1 MADLVARHAA
11 AFALEVLGTFPAAI
25 VQGAR
30 QVGKSTFAGI
40 LAKRFDSLSVTLD
53 DHATRSAA
61 EEDPTTFVDQNPN
74 GLLVID
80 EIQRVPGLILAIKAS
95 IDRNRRPAQYLLT
108 GSSDL
113 LRLQDTPDSLAGRAA
128 TVRLRGLSQ
137 GEIVG
142 RPDDFLNRLR
152 GNIDIPRFRTTFTR
166 EQYVAAIARGGYPE
180 VQSISSRL
188 RNIWFDSYAERIVR
202 RDVAE
207 IARRVDPSRVSAV
220 LRLLAAN
227 QSGELVRA
235 RVARDA
241 GLPES
246 TISAYIDLLETVYLT
261 EKLPPWTPNLTSRES
276 AKPKMCVADSGLA
289 LRLSRISEQQLVPV
303 TGGPLLGPAVEGF
316 VVTELLKQQGWSNQE
331 FELFHYRDRDG
342 LEVDLVA
349 EFSDGAVIALEVK
362 SGATFSSV
370 QYKGLRS
377 LRDRLGE
384 RFLGGYVLN
393 TGTSGYSFGP
403 KLWGLPVSALWEL

>member
-1 MADLVARHAA
+1 MVDLVARHST

-40 LAKRFDSLSVTLD
+40 LAESFESHSVTLD
-53 DHATRSAA
+53 DHATRAAA
-61 EEDPTTFVDQNPN
+61 EEDATTFVGQNPN

-80 EIQRVPGLILAIKAS
+80 EIQRVPGLILAIKAA

-137 GEIVG
+137 GELTG
-142 RPDDFLNRLR
+142 RRDDILGRLR
-152 GNIDIPRFRTTFTR
+152 GGVDVPGFRTTYTR
-166 EQYVAAIARGGYPE
+166 EQYVSAIARGGYPE
-180 VQSISSRL
+180 VQTLSARL
-188 RNIWFDSYAERIVR
+188 RNIWFDSYVERIVR

-207 IARRVDPSRVSAV
+207 IARRLDPSRVSSV

-227 QSGELVRA
+227 QAGELVRA

-241 GLPES
+241 GIPES
-246 TISAYIDLLETVYLT
+246 TTPAYIDLLETVYLT
-261 EKLPPWTPNLTSRES
+261 EKLTPWTPNLTSRES
-276 AKPKMCVADSGLA
+276 AKPKMCVADPGLA

-303 TGGPLLGPAVEGF
+303 TGGPLLGPAIEGF
-316 VVTELLKQQGWSNQE
+316 VVTELLKQQGWSDQE
-331 FELFHYRDRDG
+331 YELFHYRDRDG

-349 EFSDGAVIALEVK
+349 EFSDGSVMAFEVK
-362 SGATFSSV
+362 SGATFSSA

-377 LRDRLGE
+377 LRDRLGK

-393 TGTSGYSFGP
+393 TGTTGYSFGP
-403 KLWGLPVSALWEL
+403 KLWGLPIAALWEL